1 MDWTVILNDIFQICL
16 IPLLG
21 ALTAFI
27 IVLIKNKTKQ
37 IQSTTDNEFLKNC
50 LSILETT
57 VINAVVATNQTYVEA
72 LKNENAFDAEAQKE
86 AFQKTY
92 DAVLASLTED
102 TKKGLMTMTND
113 LTTYITEMIE
123 AKVNER
129 KKEG

>member
-21 ALTAFI
+21 ALTAFMV
-27 IVLIKNKTKQ
+27 VLIKNKTKQ
-37 IQSTTDNEFLKNC
+37 IQSTTDNEFLKSC

>member
-1 MDWTVILNDIFQICL
+1 MDWTATLGEIFQICI

-27 IVLIKNKTKQ
+27 IVLVKNKTKQ
-37 IQSTTDNEFLKNC
+37 IQNATDNEFLKSC
-50 LSILETT
+50 MEILEKT
-57 VINAVVATNQTYVEA
+57 VVNALIATNQTYVDA
-72 LKNENAFDAEAQKE
+72 LKSENAFDAEAQKV

-92 DAVLASLTED
+92 DAVIASLTED

-123 AKVNER
+123 AQVKIQ